1 MYNYKID
8 TLKNGLKILT
18 VPNKETKLI
27 ILTIFMKLGNDI
39 ETSNILEIG
48 HFIEHL
54 FSMFTSSKYPD
65 GKINRENFAFKNI
78 DLSAEIINKNIKFT
92 LEFKNDNTEYV
103 FDLIS
108 NALLDF
114 KVDEDMFKQ
123 EKNAV
128 IEELNEIIKDS
139 DYKFD
144 TKINSIIFKGHQREY
159 SQKQRLINTRKL
171 NSNDIAKYF
180 NTYFT
185 SKNYVIG
192 IFGDVNTK
200 LYNIF
205 KSNMEY
211 LKNDTPYTYSKFNL
225 KMSKKIVY
233 HERRSKGITNVSNL
247 KIIFKINCN
256 LFDDDYYTIISL
268 LDILC
273 GDLNSLLL
281 KKLRNES
288 GLVYDCEAV
297 RDIDEIDN
305 NISMIY
311 FSTLCSNVNL
321 LKVISHIFDILKEL
335 KINYIDKKYIKAYKS
350 KIAIYKIKD
359 NFTKKPD
366 MVLNSYLTYLLW
378 NKPIVKFNKEY
389 DKLSSISLEK
399 IKKIAYKLFNKE
411 NIVVCYDG
419 NKKIDSDISKLV
431 NLL

>member
-8 TLKNGLKILT
+8 TLKNGLQILS
-18 VPNKETKLI
+18 VPNKETKLV
-27 ILTIFMKLGNDI
+27 ILTLFMKLGNDI
-39 ETSNILEIG
+39 ETLKILEIG

-78 DLSAEIINKNIKFT
+78 DLVAEIINKNIKFT
-92 LEFKNDNTEYV
+92 LEFKNDNLEYV
-103 FDLIS
+103 FDLLS

-114 KVDEDMFKQ
+114 KVDEEMFKQ

-139 DYKFD
+139 DYDFD
-144 TKINSIIFKGHQREY
+144 TKINTIIFKGHQREY

-171 NSNDIAKYF
+171 KSNDIAKYF
-180 NTYFT
+180 DTYFT
-185 SKNYVIG
+185 SRNYVIG
-192 IFGDVNTK
+192 IFGDVDIK

-205 KSNMEY
+205 KTNMKY
-211 LKNDTPYTYSKFNL
+211 LKNVKHYTYSKFNL
-225 KMSKKIVY
+225 KMNKKIIY
-233 HERRSKGITNVSNL
+233 HKKKTDVSNL
-247 KIIFKINCN
+247 KIIFKIDYN
-256 LFDDDYYTIISL
+256 LFDPEYYIVIAL

-281 KKLRNES
+281 KKLRNEK
-288 GLVYDCEAV
+288 GLIYDCEGV
-297 RDIDEIDN
+297 RDIDEIDSGL
-305 NISMIY
+305 SMIY
-311 FSTLCSNVNL
+311 LSTLCNTQNVL
-321 LKVISHIFDILKEL
+321 EVIRCILEILNEL
-335 KINYIDKKYIKAYKS
+335 KMTYIDSKYIKAYKS
-350 KIAIYKIKD
+350 KIGIYKIKD

-389 DKLSSISLEK
+389 DKLSSMSLEK
-399 IKKIAYKLFNKE
+399 IKKMASKIFNKD
-411 NIVVCYDG
+411 NIIICYDG
-419 NKKIDSDISKLV
+419 NKKLDGDIYELM

>member
-8 TLKNGLKILT
+8 TLKNGLKILS
-18 VPNKETKLI
+18 VPNKETKLV

-39 ETSNILEIG
+39 ETLNILEIG

-92 LEFKNDNTEYV
+92 LEFKNDNLEFV

-114 KVDEDMFKQ
+114 KVDEEMFKQ

-139 DYKFD
+139 DYDFD
-144 TKINSIIFKGHQREY
+144 TKINTIIFKGHQREY

-171 NSNDIAKYF
+171 KSIDIANYF

-192 IFGDVNTK
+192 IFGDVNPK
-200 LYNIF
+200 LYTIF
-205 KSNMEY
+205 KTNMKY
-211 LKNDTPYTYSKFNL
+211 LKNVKQCTYSKFNL
-225 KMSKKIVY
+225 KMNKKVIY
-233 HERRSKGITNVSNL
+233 HKKKTDVSNL
-247 KIIFKINCN
+247 KLIFKIDYN
-256 LFDDDYYTIISL
+256 LFDPEYYIVIAL

-281 KKLRNES
+281 KKLRNER
-288 GLVYDCEAV
+288 GLIYDCEAI
-297 RDIDEIDN
+297 RDIDEIDSGL
-305 NISMIY
+305 SMIY
-311 FSTLCSNVNL
+311 LSTLCNTDNVL
-321 LKVISHIFDILKEL
+321 EVIRSIFEILKEM
-335 KINYIDKKYIKAYKS
+335 KTTYIDSKYIKAYKS
-350 KIAIYKIKD
+350 KIGIYKIKD

-378 NKPIVKFNKEY
+378 DKPIVRFNEEY
-389 DKLSSISLEK
+389 KKLSYISLEK
-399 IKKIAYKLFNKE
+399 IKKMASNLFNKE
-411 NIVVCYDG
+411 NMVVCYDG
-419 NKKIDSDISKLV
+419 NKKLDNDIYELM

>member
-8 TLKNGLKILT
+8 TLKNGLKILS
-18 VPNKETKLI
+18 VPNKETKLV

-39 ETSNILEIG
+39 ETLNILEIG

-92 LEFKNDNTEYV
+92 LEFKNDNLEYV

-114 KVDEDMFKQ
+114 KVDEEMFKQ

-139 DYKFD
+139 DYDFD
-144 TKINSIIFKGHQREY
+144 TKINTIIFKGHQREY

-171 NSNDIAKYF
+171 KSIDIANYF

-192 IFGDVNTK
+192 IFGDVNPK
-200 LYNIF
+200 LYTIF
-205 KSNMEY
+205 KTNMKY
-211 LKNDTPYTYSKFNL
+211 LKNVKQCTYSKFNL
-225 KMSKKIVY
+225 KMNKKVIY
-233 HERRSKGITNVSNL
+233 HKKKTDVSNL
-247 KIIFKINCN
+247 KLIFKIDYN
-256 LFDDDYYTIISL
+256 LFDPEYYIVIAL

-281 KKLRNES
+281 KKLRNER
-288 GLVYDCEAV
+288 GLIYDCEAI
-297 RDIDEIDN
+297 RDIDEIDSGL
-305 NISMIY
+305 SMIY
-311 FSTLCSNVNL
+311 LSTLCNTDNVL
-321 LKVISHIFDILKEL
+321 EVIRSIFEILKEM
-335 KINYIDKKYIKAYKS
+335 KTTYIESKYITAYKS

-378 NKPIVKFNKEY
+378 DKPIVRFNEEY
-389 DKLSSISLEK
+389 KKLSYISLEK
-399 IKKIAYKLFNKE
+399 IKKMASNLFNKE
-411 NIVVCYDG
+411 NMVVCYDG
-419 NKKIDSDISKLV
+419 NKKLDNDIYELM